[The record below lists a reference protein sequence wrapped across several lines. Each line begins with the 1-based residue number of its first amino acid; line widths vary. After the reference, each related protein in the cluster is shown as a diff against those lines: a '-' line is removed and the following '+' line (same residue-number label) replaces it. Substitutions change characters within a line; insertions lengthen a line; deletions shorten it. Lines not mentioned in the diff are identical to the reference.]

1 MNETD
6 TTSVLITQLRLDG
19 LILGAIFITIYVLRF
34 LDGIFLK
41 NRLAN
46 NFGVRPR
53 QNFNLFRFISH
64 AFLHSNRGHLFGNSF
79 SLLILGGLTMLFDA
93 YYFWLTTLL
102 IIVIGGFG
110 IWLFGQSKTNHIG
123 VSGLILGYF
132 GFTLSRGFFEVN
144 SAAFLLAFIIGGA
157 ILGLF
162 PSIFPRQPG
171 ISKAGH
177 FFGFIGGIFAAWF
190 THWLAG
196 IG

>member
-1 MNETD
+1 
-6 TTSVLITQLRLDG
+6 
-19 LILGAIFITIYVLRF
+19 
-34 LDGIFLK
+34 
-41 NRLAN
+41 
-46 NFGVRPR
+46 
-53 QNFNLFRFISH
+53 
-64 AFLHSNRGHLFGNSF
+64 
-79 SLLILGGLTMLFDA
+79 MLFDA
-93 YYFWLTTLL
+93 YYFCLTTLL